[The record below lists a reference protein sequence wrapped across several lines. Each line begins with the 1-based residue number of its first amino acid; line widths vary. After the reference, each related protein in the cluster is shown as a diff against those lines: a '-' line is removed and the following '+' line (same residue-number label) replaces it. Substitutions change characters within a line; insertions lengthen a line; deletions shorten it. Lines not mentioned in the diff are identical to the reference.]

1 MEELREGLKGLASV
15 GGEAL
20 VLVKGLMAQYRGML
34 VWWVAPFFNRA
45 VMHNLWI

>member
-34 VWWVAPFFNRA
+34 VWWVGGGSTLLEAG
-45 VMHNLWI
+45 